1 VRVEIVPQPTVH
13 DVLEKHLATVVYQ
26 PIVDLATLRVFAYE
40 TLVRCEGFAS
50 PVNLIEAAA
59 KVNMTGR
66 LGRRIRELALAGCPD
81 HGLFVNIDPTEFD
94 EGWLVRPDDP
104 IFIHDHSVHLEIT
117 EGVPLSHYRHCHGVL
132 HEVRRRGAKVAV
144 DDLGAG
150 FSNLKYIADL
160 EPEIVKLDRG
170 LVENLHKNPRMQVL
184 VETMVTMCERLGA
197 KVIAEGIE
205 TAEEL
210 KAAADAGVH
219 YGQGYL
225 IARPHPIPPKIDA
238 TALLKIVQA

>member
-1 VRVEIVPQPTVH
+1 MDGVPPPSVT
-13 DVLEKHLATVVYQ
+13 DVLENRRLTVVFQ

-40 TLVRCEGFAS
+40 TLLRCQGYSS

-59 KVNMTGR
+59 KEHLTGR
-66 LGRRIRELALAGCPD
+66 LGRLIRESAVAGCPD
-81 HGLFVNIDPTEFD
+81 HPLFINIDPTEFD

-104 IFIHDHSVHLEIT
+104 IFTHDHTIHLEIT

-132 HEVRRRGAKVAV
+132 HEIRRRGAKVAV

-150 FSNLKYIADL
+150 YSNLKYIADL
-160 EPEIVKLDRG
+160 EPEIVKIDIG
-170 LVENLHKNPRMQVL
+170 LVKNLHQNPRMRVL
-184 VETMVTMCERLGA
+184 VETIVEMCERLGA

-205 TAEEL
+205 TTDEL
-210 KAAADAGVH
+210 KAVADCGVH

-225 IARPHPIPPKIDA
+225 IARPHAIPPKIDA
-238 TALLKIVQA
+238 GSLLKVVQPA